1 MRQPHHLQSPPGRT
15 APTLWSVSPPGWFKA
30 FQDLPREH
38 GPEPLQVEG
47 TLPEDL
53 QGTLYR
59 VGPGLFSG
67 FGKRYDHWFDG
78 DGAVSA
84 VRFGG
89 GGAQGSVRVIETEH
103 RVREQRGRRGGL
115 AGVADQWRLTPG
127 DEFSD
132 KAFELAARRSE
143 LEAEAEQLDNQPV
156 CCDFFVYRL
165 KVQYEDGSFNV
176 VVDDDPGATLIWDLV
191 NSVANTSREQPDK
204 PQS

>member
-1 MRQPHHLQSPPGRT
+1 MNRELVAALALLVALVAGCGDATTEDFAGTDDASPT
-15 APTLWSVSPPGWFKA
+15 SASPSDP
-30 FQDLPREH
+30 
-38 GPEPLQVEG
+38 
-47 TLPEDL
+47 
-53 QGTLYR
+53 
-59 VGPGLFSG
+59 
-67 FGKRYDHWFDG
+67 
-78 DGAVSA
+78 
-84 VRFGG
+84 GG
-89 GGAQGSVRVIETEH
+89 GSSAEDDPTEAQQAEVTSISM
-103 RVREQRGRRGGL
+103 QRRGGL

-143 LEAEAEQLDNQPV
+143 LEAEAEQLDDEPV

-165 KVQYEDGSFNV
+165 TVHYEDGSFNA